1 MHNIKYVCLSDMHFG
16 EEDSLLTNLKTASSI
31 IDPVSPSPVM
41 EELVKCLQSI
51 INKNNNSVKPT
62 LVLNGDILEMALTTT
77 EKAAMAFLRFIEL
90 VMPQGGELFDRI
102 IYVPGNH
109 DHHLWET
116 ARETQYVD
124 YLSKKSASDILKEPW
139 HTTRM
144 FDGKEPFV
152 QSYFLTKLIQR
163 LPNLKEFKIEV
174 AYPNFGLNSSDKKKS
189 VIFHHGHFIESIYHL
204 MTTLRTELFP
214 HRDKLTKIW
223 QIEKENF
230 AWIDFFWSTMG
241 RSGNMGSDVEMI
253 YEKMYEKKAFRDF
266 LGKVA
271 INIAKKHDIPYVPG
285 IPLIID
291 EDKAESKL
299 LTWAFNK
306 IVEKMYPERNNLDDV
321 LGEKTER
328 GLRTYLNTPLYNQI
342 IDEKAMYAIE
352 DVTYIFG
359 HTHKPFQECMNLKN
373 YPGWVK
379 VYNTGGWVVES
390 IKPEPKHGGAI
401 ILIDENLDSVSLRMF
416 NENEDPDGYIVKVE
430 DAKHPGT
437 KSTEFYEKIVQYV
450 DADKDPWKSF
460 SDSVAKAVNI
470 RAQNLST
477 RIYEK

>member
-1 MHNIKYVCLSDMHFG
+1 MPHIKYVCLSDTHFG
-16 EEDSLLTNLKTASSI
+16 EEDSLLTNLKTASSE
-31 IDPVSPSPVM
+31 IDPNSPSPVM
-41 EELVKCLQSI
+41 EELVKCLKSI
-51 INKNNNSVKPT
+51 IGKSTDSQKPT

-77 EKAAMAFLRFIEL
+77 EKAAMVFVRFIEL
-90 VMPQGGELFDRI
+90 IMPKGKELFGRI
-102 IYVPGNH
+102 VYVPGNH

-116 ARETQYVD
+116 ARETQYVN
-124 YLSKKSASDILKEPW
+124 YLSTKTTSDILQEPW
-139 HTTRM
+139 HTSKM
-144 FDGKEPFV
+144 FDTKGPLV

-163 LPNLKEFKIEV
+163 FPNLKKFKIEV
-174 AYPNFGLNSSDKKKS
+174 AYPNFGLISSDEKKS
-189 VIFHHGHFIESIYHL
+189 VIFHHGHFIESIYQL

-214 HRDKLTKIW
+214 DRDKLTKIW

-253 YEKMYEKKAFRDF
+253 YEKMYEKKAFKDF

-285 IPLIID
+285 IPWVID
-291 EDKAESKL
+291 EDKVESKL

-306 IVEKMYPERNNLDDV
+306 IVEKMYPERNNLDDL
-321 LGEKTER
+321 LGEKSEK
-328 GLRTYLNTPLYNQI
+328 GLRSYMNTPLHNQI
-342 IDEKAMYAIE
+342 IDEKMMSAVE
-352 DVTYIFG
+352 DVTFIFG
-359 HTHKPFQECMNLKN
+359 HTHKPFQECMNIKN
-373 YPGWVK
+373 YPSWVK
-379 VYNTGGWVVES
+379 IYNTGGWVVES

-401 ILIDENLDSVSLRMF
+401 ILIDENLDSASLRMF
-416 NENEDPDGYIVKVE
+416 NENKDSDGYIVKVE
-430 DAKHPGT
+430 DARHPGT
-437 KSTEFYEKIVQYV
+437 KPTKFYEEIVKSVVV
-450 DADKDPWKSF
+450 DKYPWKSF